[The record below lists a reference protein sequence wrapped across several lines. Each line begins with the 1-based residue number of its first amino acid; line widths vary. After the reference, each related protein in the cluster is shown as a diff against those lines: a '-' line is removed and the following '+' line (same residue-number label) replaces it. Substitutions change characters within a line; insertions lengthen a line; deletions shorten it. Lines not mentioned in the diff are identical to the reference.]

1 MRLLVKNIG
10 TIVGIDTA
18 RRERIAGPQM
28 DSMERIDNA
37 WLTAE
42 DGIITAFGAMDC
54 CPAEAGFEVVDAAG
68 GMLHPSYCD
77 SHTHIVYA
85 GSRDQ

>member
-18 RRERIAGPQM
+18 RRERIVGSQM
-28 DSMERIDNA
+28 DSMESIDNG

-42 DGIITAFGAMDC
+42 DGIITAFGSMDS
-54 CPAEAGFEVVDAAG
+54 CPTEEGFEVVDNFAVFCNQI
-68 GMLHPSYCD
+68 LNC
-77 SHTHIVYA
+77 I
-85 GSRDQ
+85 R